1 MFAKYGTVPL
11 HNLKQGLY
19 TFKVAMKQL
28 TRFGSSYKLLL
39 EYENDK
45 YIVWSSKEIAGT
57 LEKILQD
64 PWPELVDENHLE
76 VIIISDDDSDVND
89 VDDIECPICRDVVV
103 LIPFCE
109 NGHSF
114 CLQCLRSDVMIRGR
128 YIHNLFIEIPCMLCR
143 NLILK
148 HFYFYL

>member
-1 MFAKYGTVPL
+1 
-11 HNLKQGLY
+11 
-19 TFKVAMKQL
+19 MKQL

-45 YIVWSSKEIAGT
+45 YIVWSSKQIAGT
-57 LEKILQD
+57 LDKILQD

-76 VIIISDDDSDVND
+76 VIIISDDGSDVSD

-114 CLQCLRSDVMIRGR
+114 CLQCLRSDVMIREVVI
-128 YIHNLFIEIPCMLCR
+128 YIIYSSKFLACYVGI
-143 NLILK
+143 
-148 HFYFYL
+148 